1 MSPAEMELL
10 IRKVLNEGV
19 RLQALVYIVLLGISA
34 FGGLVG
40 SFLTAYA
47 KKRGENLATKADFDE
62 LLRQLRV
69 QTRETEEIKSEIAKT
84 SWVDQQRWD
93 FKREVYSQLLAIL
106 EEIRQKTAWLAEFFS
121 TSSFPASD
129 PSKQR
134 EALEMYGRH
143 MLERGVL
150 DKLIAHRGMAG
161 MILSEEAL
169 HALDNL
175 SHQFDE
181 IARILT
187 VHPSMDDAV
196 SFFASWANPAGGLVE
211 ATKTAYDLVREAA
224 KKDLLLGRA
233 ASSAY

>member
-19 RLQALVYIVLLGISA
+19 RLQALVYIVILGISA

-62 LLRQLRV
+62 LLQQLRL

-84 SWVDQQRWD
+84 SWVDQQRWN

-121 TSSFPASD
+121 TPSFSTPD
-129 PSKQR
+129 RFKQR
-134 EALEMYGRH
+134 EALEMYSKH

-150 DKLIAHRGMAG
+150 DKLITHRGMAG

-181 IARILT
+181 IARTLT
-187 VHPSMDDAV
+187 VHSSMDDAV
-196 SFFASWANPAGGLVE
+196 SFFDSWANPAGGLVE
-211 ATKTAYDLVREAA
+211 ATKAAYDLVREAA
-224 KKDLLLGRA
+224 NKDLLLGRA
-233 ASSAY
+233 G